1 MSQDV
6 DDPIN
11 QKIISLLNE
20 NGRRSFTEMSTL
32 LDISEAATRQ
42 RVNKLVQS
50 GVIRIVGIP
59 NPLTLGYARKAMIG
73 IRHRGAVTELS
84 EQLKL
89 LPEVSKVVVTAG
101 GFDVLIEVICE
112 DDEHLVKLIN
122 ENIRALPGVQTTE
135 TFVYLQEE
143 KQIYEWTGK

>member
-11 QKIISLLNE
+11 LKIIALLNE
-20 NGRRSFTEMSTL
+20 NGRRSFTEMSSL
-32 LDISEAATRQ
+32 LGISEAATRQ

-50 GVIRIVGIP
+50 EVIRIAGIP
-59 NPLTLGYARKAMIG
+59 NPLALGYARKAMIG
-73 IRHRGAVTELS
+73 IRHSGAVTELS

-122 ENIRALPGVQTTE
+122 ENIRPLPGVQTTE

>member
-11 QKIISLLNE
+11 QKIIALLNE
-20 NGRRSFTEMSTL
+20 NGRRSFTEMSSL
-32 LDISEAATRQ
+32 LGISEAATRQ

-50 GVIRIVGIP
+50 EVVRIVGIP
-59 NPLTLGYARKAMIG
+59 NPVALGYSRKAMIG
-73 IRHRGAVTELS
+73 IRHSGAVTELS

-112 DDEHLVKLIN
+112 DDEHLVRLIN

>member
-1 MSQDV
+1 
-6 DDPIN
+6 
-11 QKIISLLNE
+11 
-20 NGRRSFTEMSTL
+20 MSTL

>member
-1 MSQDV
+1 
-6 DDPIN
+6 
-11 QKIISLLNE
+11 
-20 NGRRSFTEMSTL
+20 MSTL

-59 NPLTLGYARKAMIG
+59 NPLTLGYARKAMVG

>member
-1 MSQDV
+1 M
-6 DDPIN
+6 
-11 QKIISLLNE
+11 K
-20 NGRRSFTEMSTL
+20 
-32 LDISEAATRQ
+32 
-42 RVNKLVQS
+42 
-50 GVIRIVGIP
+50 
-59 NPLTLGYARKAMIG
+59 IG
-73 IRHRGAVTELS
+73 IRHDVPVMEIS
-84 EQLKL
+84 KQLKL